1 MNTIDPRIHQVLDGE
16 LPIDAL
22 PAELRHVVQTVTR
35 AADLLAEPVPGPS
48 LESRIMA
55 EVRRPAPS
63 YLRRLARWLATPHAV
78 TLRVRPVWSLA
89 FAAVAALFTL
99 FFARDAGPQL
109 QIGEHEGIA
118 QFVGRFPNARS
129 VHVVGTFNDWRA
141 GTIPLEDRH
150 HDGVWT
156 ATVVLPTGTYEY
168 MFVVDGERWVPDHLA
183 DRLVAD
189 DFGRENSVVIVRPV
203 HR

>member
-1 MNTIDPRIHQVLDGE
+1 MTMIDPRIHQALDGE
-16 LPIDAL
+16 LPTDAL
-22 PAELRHVVQTVTR
+22 PAELRRAAQRVR
-35 AADLLAEPVPGPS
+35 AAADLLAAPVPGPS

-55 EVRRPAPS
+55 EIRRPAPS
-63 YLRRLARWLATPHAV
+63 RLSRVAGWLATPHAV
-78 TLRVRPVWSLA
+78 TFRVRPVWSLA
-89 FAAVAALFTL
+89 FAAVAAVFTL

-109 QIGEHEGIA
+109 GEHEGIA

-129 VHVVGTFNDWRA
+129 VHVVGTFNDWRR
-141 GTIPLEDRH
+141 GTIALEDVR

>member
-1 MNTIDPRIHQVLDGE
+1 MNTIDARIHQVLDGE

-22 PAELRHVVQTVTR
+22 PAELRHRVQAIR
-35 AADLLAEPVPGPS
+35 GAAHLLAVPAPGPS

-55 EVRRPAPS
+55 EIRRPATPFT
-63 YLRRLARWLATPHAV
+63 RRMASWLAAPHAV
-78 TLRVRPVWSLA
+78 TFRVRPVWSVA
-89 FAAVAALFTL
+89 FAAAVAVFTV

-109 QIGEHEGIA
+109 GEHEGIA

-129 VHVVGTFNDWRA
+129 VHVVGTFNDWRP
-141 GTIPLEDRH
+141 GTIALQDLDN
-150 HDGVWT
+150 DGVWT